1 MSEHQQMGGYYSREE
16 TWYIYTRDLT
26 TDAWN
31 KNPLHQEQT
40 KCMGHFKHLVYK
52 FALQKTGDD
61 KSYKALYLYTGSKRI
76 AKAELHRPE
85 HDNYYKMELEFN
97 DADEA
102 SEWDLAEE
110 QILSQTLLWRETD
123 FNKYYVS
130 LPEEV
135 KFKRRWQLVKTLD
148 SPHLPRLSL
157 SEYIK
162 HSEPFSSNV

>member
-1 MSEHQQMGGYYSREE
+1 
-16 TWYIYTRDLT
+16 
-26 TDAWN
+26 
-31 KNPLHQEQT
+31 
-40 KCMGHFKHLVYK
+40 MGHFKHLVYK
-52 FALQKTGDD
+52 FALQKTKDD

-85 HDNYYKMELEFN
+85 HDNYYKVELDFAN
-97 DADEA
+97 ADEA
-102 SEWDLAEE
+102 SEWDLSEE

-130 LPEEV
+130 LPEDV

-148 SPHLPRLSL
+148 SHQLPRLSL
-157 SEYIK
+157 TEYIK

>member
-1 MSEHQQMGGYYSREE
+1 
-16 TWYIYTRDLT
+16 
-26 TDAWN
+26 
-31 KNPLHQEQT
+31 
-40 KCMGHFKHLVYK
+40 V
-52 FALQKTGDD
+52 
-61 KSYKALYLYTGSKRI
+61 
-76 AKAELHRPE
+76 
-85 HDNYYKMELEFN
+85 ELEFH